1 MPGCSRACL
10 FALHAIVIPNKST
23 FAFHVE
29 QEDTGTCRRFHAG
42 CQEPC
47 RPCPAQQTHSNK
59 PPAAALSG
67 TPRARQATRGK
78 TAAAAMP
85 CSEFRP
91 RSLRHRTTEPQAMN
105 HACSSVSPAT
115 HARPAFLAC
124 KRFAT
129 KGQRTCAST
138 HKRSCYAAAMHRQGC
153 AQNVTI
159 GDEQAA
165 SPARAPV
172 QPLGGA
178 PAQSVPDEGVPD
190 RGLPA
195 ATADIH
201 QTAAL

>member
-10 FALHAIVIPNKST
+10 FALHAIVIPSKST

-29 QEDTGTCRRFHAG
+29 QEDTGRCRRFHAG
-42 CQEPC
+42 CQAALQTLPADTQQQATC
-47 RPCPAQQTHSNK
+47 RVPRAACHVPDQRQEARQLLQQCPAASPH
-59 PPAAALSG
+59 PAAC
-67 TPRARQATRGK
+67 ATAPLNPK
-78 TAAAAMP
+78 AV
-85 CSEFRP
+85 S
-91 RSLRHRTTEPQAMN
+91 
-105 HACSSVSPAT
+105 HACSCVPPAT

-153 AQNVTI
+153 AQNVML

-178 PAQSVPDEGVPD
+178 PAQSVPDEDVPD